1 MDASRLLELR
11 MFAVQTPTVA
21 ARGKVR
27 HQSSSSSSSQ
37 RCQRCQAV
45 RRSRFCCVV
54 VALLK
59 KNRIESMMPDFT
71 RRPTNE
77 KGGKFFIII
86 ARRSSSSFE
95 NARDALFLPLT
106 HSSCSLRARHN
117 NRSKSTRSLR
127 KPWYVRNNFVL
138 LLARVR
144 FDFSLTRISVD
155 G

>member
-1 MDASRLLELR
+1 

-27 HQSSSSSSSQ
+27 HQSSSSSSQ